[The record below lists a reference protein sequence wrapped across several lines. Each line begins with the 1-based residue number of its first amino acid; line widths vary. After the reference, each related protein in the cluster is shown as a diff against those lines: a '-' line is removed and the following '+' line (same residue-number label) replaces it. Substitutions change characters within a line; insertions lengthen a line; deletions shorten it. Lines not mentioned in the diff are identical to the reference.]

1 MLKNK
6 IEALENKIKQLNT
19 EAEDKDKKYEE
30 LVKDVCIQFN
40 LIIFYKIINFKYL
53 IQIKLIFKL

>member
-19 EAEDKDKKYEE
+19 EAEDKDKNMKNLLKMY
-30 LVKDVCIQFN
+30 VFN
-40 LIIFYKIINFKYL
+40 LI
-53 IQIKLIFKL
+53 